1 MLPFSSFLSQLSY
14 SKSFILFLCMSLVI
28 DSFLLCFA
36 VVEVAEQLTFVCLTS
51 NLIMYL
57 IDELQQPTT
66 TAVKNVN
73 TRVGISCLFPIVGA
87 FIADSYLGRFNT
99 ILVASFIKWIVTSL
113 TFSFSLMKCMSSLV
127 WLVSF

>member
-73 TRVGISCLFPIVGA
+73 TWVGISCLFPIVGA
-87 FIADSYLGRFNT
+87 FIADSYLGCFNT

>member
-1 MLPFSSFLSQLSY
+1 
-14 SKSFILFLCMSLVI
+14 MSLVI

-36 VVEVAEQLTFVCLTS
+36 VVEAAEQLTFVCLTS

-66 TAVKNVN
+66 TAV
-73 TRVGISCLFPIVGA
+73 GA

-99 ILVASFIKWIVTSL
+99 ILVPSFIK
-113 TFSFSLMKCMSSLV
+113 
-127 WLVSF
+127 